1 MARLRTYKTEEE
13 LAQARRERQRRY
25 YAAMSIEQR
34 RAMVARKNRSAAQ
47 KKRPNGIA
55 IAPSACPTLPA
66 KPVQRRE
73 SVDDWMKRTGKEPE
87 VLPGFTGTRPWRPV
101 AIPQTVMA

>member
-1 MARLRTYKTEEE
+1 MSRQRKTEEE
-13 LAQARRERQRRY
+13 LVQARRERQRRY

-34 RAMVARKNRSAAQ
+34 RAMVARKRRTAAPRKQ
-47 KKRPNGIA
+47 PKGIA
-55 IAPSACPTLPA
+55 IPPSTCPTLPV

-73 SVDDWMKRTGKEPE
+73 TVEAWMKRTGKEPE